1 MYESGFF
8 EFKTSVLYL
17 EEIGLDVTLCGSQVC
32 NFPLFYFQTSAIF
45 FMWERSRCRWN
56 KSSQYLEETA
66 GKTNSAGDALLKTTK
81 RKINLAF
88 YN

>member
-1 MYESGFF
+1 VYESGFF

-45 FMWERSRCRWN
+45 FYLGA
-56 KSSQYLEETA
+56 KSVSLE
-66 GKTNSAGDALLKTTK
+66 
-81 RKINLAF
+81 
-88 YN
+88 